1 MGLTW
6 IDYETIDKPIEE
18 ITQGTGEADEIEFH
32 IETLSNAKEAAK
44 YYGGSNNLG
53 KPSKKD
59 SLGGIKVFLNIF
71 RYRYILTVSRLKLYK
86 MKSQSRDQYSDLM
99 PSMFAALLHSLA

>member
-71 RYRYILTVSRLKLYK
+71 RYRYHVNNI
-86 MKSQSRDQYSDLM
+86 KSQGRDQYSDLM
-99 PSMFAALLHSLA
+99 SSMFTALLHSLA

>member
-18 ITQGTGEADEIEFH
+18 ITQGTGEADEIQFH
-32 IETLSNAKEAAK
+32 VETLSNVKEMGSHGEGK
-44 YYGGSNNLG
+44 YYSGSNNLG

-59 SLGGIKVFLNIF
+59 SLGGIKVRNVKIFSILNLNLI
-71 RYRYILTVSRLKLYK
+71 ILFETHLCNIPHVSYNFIL
-86 MKSQSRDQYSDLM
+86 
-99 PSMFAALLHSLA
+99 

>member
-71 RYRYILTVSRLKLYK
+71 RYRYHAGGNNI
-86 MKSQSRDQYSDLM
+86 KSQGRDQYSDLM
-99 PSMFAALLHSLA
+99 SSMFTALLHSLA

>member
-71 RYRYILTVSRLKLYK
+71 RYRYHAGGKRKVYNI
-86 MKSQSRDQYSDLM
+86 KSQGRDQYSDLM
-99 PSMFAALLHSLA
+99 SSMFTALLHSLA

>member
-59 SLGGIKVFLNIF
+59 SLGGIKVFLFMHSWPYSGEN
-71 RYRYILTVSRLKLYK
+71 LKVEID
-86 MKSQSRDQYSDLM
+86 MVI
-99 PSMFAALLHSLA
+99 

>member
-59 SLGGIKVFLNIF
+59 SLGGIKVFSNIF
-71 RYRYILTVSRLKLYK
+71 HYRYHAGGIYNI
-86 MKSQSRDQYSDLM
+86 KSQNRDQYSDLM
-99 PSMFAALLHSLA
+99 SSMFTALLHSLA

>member
-59 SLGGIKVFLNIF
+59 SLGGIKVFSNIF
-71 RYRYILTVSRLKLYK
+71 HYRYHAGGIIT
-86 MKSQSRDQYSDLM
+86 
-99 PSMFAALLHSLA
+99 